1 MLVFLANGGTRRQ
14 VYVAKTLIPR
24 GTEIVHAYVHA
35 KDPEVGRWV
44 APKAGRLEYSC
55 RATDAVIKL
64 RQGREKDGQ
73 EMPQKPGC
81 AFSFRTRTVPNPSLF
96 DIFRLWFCIF
106 LRQGLLAQPT
116 SRETK

>member
-1 MLVFLANGGTRRQ
+1 VSVPVLESTPLSRHGVCSQVLVFLANGGTRRQ

-35 KDPEVGRWV
+35 NDPEVGRWV
-44 APKAGRLEYSC
+44 APKAGRLEYRC

-64 RQGREKDGQ
+64 RQGREEDGQ

-81 AFSFRTRTVPNPSLF
+81 AFCAR
-96 DIFRLWFCIF
+96 IW
-106 LRQGLLAQPT
+106 RQPVGTA
-116 SRETK
+116 EA